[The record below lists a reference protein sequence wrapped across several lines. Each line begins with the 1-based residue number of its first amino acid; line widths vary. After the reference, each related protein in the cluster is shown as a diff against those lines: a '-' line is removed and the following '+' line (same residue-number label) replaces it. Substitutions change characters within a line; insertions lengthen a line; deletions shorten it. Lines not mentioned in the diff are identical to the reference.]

1 MSKVSQTDEKQIA
14 KDILKEFF
22 GRECLLENS
31 ECDRLAEYLADNYSI
46 IDKLSVVELL
56 TNDDR
61 ILKEYLKV
69 SDVTLLK
76 IDKKLILAKPLKRL
90 SDLTVTEASSLLR
103 NMCRDSLD
111 FMVSIVDGKYLAEI
125 ETVEQLQKS
134 LNQKSRL
141 LDNVAKRFVRKLVR
155 FKAFGVPPDY
165 FVSVESNRSSVSCTF
180 FFYLW

>member
-1 MSKVSQTDEKQIA
+1 MSKVSQTDEKKVA

-56 TNDDR
+56 TNDG

-125 ETVEQLQKS
+125 ETVEVFKS
-134 LNQKSRL
+134 KI
-141 LDNVAKRFVRKLVR
+141 A
-155 FKAFGVPPDY
+155 A
-165 FVSVESNRSSVSCTF
+165 T
-180 FFYLW
+180 